1 MLLGRGV
8 GARSLSAAAAQ
19 AAQAGKGAAAAQ
31 AAQAGKAEGK
41 AAAIK
46 LPVQLYGLS
55 ARYANAVYV
64 AATRAGSLDAVE
76 ADLQTVAGWQK
87 SHKKF
92 AEYVANPIISRT
104 DKAADMKKI
113 TVGMNETTK
122 GLLTVMAENGRLGE
136 LSAILKTF
144 ETLMSAKRGIV
155 EATVTAAEPLSKE
168 QEATLK
174 QAITSGYLEKG
185 QSLKMS
191 IKIEPSIIAGLQVQI
206 GDKFLDLAISS
217 EINSVSK
224 YL

>member
-1 MLLGRGV
+1 MVLGRAL
-8 GARSLSAAAAQ
+8 GARSLSAAAA
-19 AAQAGKGAAAAQ
+19 AG
-31 AAQAGKAEGK
+31 GKAEAK
-41 AAAIK
+41 VAAVK

-76 ADLQTVAGWQK
+76 ADLKTVAGWHK
-87 SHKKF
+87 SNKQF
-92 AEYVANPIISRT
+92 AAYVANPIISRT

-113 TVGMNETTK
+113 TKGMHETTT

-136 LSAILKTF
+136 LSAVLKTF
-144 ETLMSAKRGIV
+144 GTLMSAKRGIV
-155 EATVTAAEPLSKE
+155 EATVTAAEPLSAQ
-168 QEATLK
+168 QEAALK

-191 IKIEPSIIAGLQVQI
+191 IKVEPTIIGGLQVQI

-217 EINSVSK
+217 MINSMSQNI
-224 YL
+224 

>member
-1 MLLGRGV
+1 LSGKMLGRAVGV
-8 GARSLSAAAAQ
+8 RSLSSAAAA
-19 AAQAGKGAAAAQ
+19 
-31 AAQAGKAEGK
+31 AGKAESK
-41 AAAIK
+41 AAAVK

-76 ADLQTVAGWQK
+76 ADLKTVAGWQK
-87 SHKKF
+87 SSKKF

-122 GLLTVMAENGRLGE
+122 GLLSVMAENGRLRE
-136 LSAILKTF
+136 LPAVIKTF
-144 ETLMSAKRGIV
+144 GTLMSAKRGIV
-155 EATVTAAEPLSKE
+155 EATVTAAEALSAQ
-168 QEATLK
+168 QESALK

-217 EINSVSK
+217 EINSVAK

>member
-1 MLLGRGV
+1 MLGRAVGV
-8 GARSLSAAAAQ
+8 RSLSSAAAA
-19 AAQAGKGAAAAQ
+19 AGKV
-31 AAQAGKAEGK
+31 ETK
-41 AAAIK
+41 AAVK

-76 ADLQTVAGWQK
+76 ADLKTVAGWQK
-87 SHKKF
+87 SNKKF

-136 LSAILKTF
+136 LPAVIKTF
-144 ETLMSAKRGIV
+144 GTLMSAKRGIV
-155 EATVTAAEPLSKE
+155 EATVTAAEPLSAQ
-168 QEATLK
+168 QESALK
-174 QAITSGYLEKG
+174 QAITAGYLEKG

-191 IKIEPSIIAGLQVQI
+191 IKVEPSIIAGLQVQI

-217 EINSVSK
+217 EINSVAK

>member
-1 MLLGRGV
+1 MSGKMLGRAVGV
-8 GARSLSAAAAQ
+8 RSLSSAAAA
-19 AAQAGKGAAAAQ
+19 
-31 AAQAGKAEGK
+31 AGKAESK
-41 AAAIK
+41 AAAVK

-76 ADLQTVAGWQK
+76 ADLKTVAGWQK
-87 SHKKF
+87 SSKKF

-122 GLLTVMAENGRLGE
+122 GLLSVMAENGRLRE
-136 LSAILKTF
+136 LPAVIKTF
-144 ETLMSAKRGIV
+144 GTLMSAKRGIV
-155 EATVTAAEPLSKE
+155 EATVTAAEALSAQ
-168 QEATLK
+168 QESALK

-217 EINSVSK
+217 EINSVAK